1 MFSIDR
7 RWSLFLDR
15 DGVLNARRENDYVK
29 CWDEFVFLPG
39 VLDAMPRFGVSFGR
53 IIVVTN
59 QRGIGRGL
67 MSARALEDI
76 HERMRREIEAHGGR
90 IDRIFHCPDSTEN
103 DLRGWRKPEVGMALE
118 AKRAFP
124 EIDFGRS
131 IMIGDSISDMAFGRN
146 AGMHTLW
153 VSKVEPSAEEAPLI
167 DARIEN
173 LSAAEPLFGQ
183 GPA

>member
-15 DGVLNARRENDYVK
+15 DGVLNAKRENDYVK
-29 CWDEFVFLPG
+29 RWDEFEFLPG
-39 VLDAMPRFGVSFGR
+39 VLAAMQRFSACFGR

-59 QRGIGRGL
+59 QRGVGRGL

-76 HERMRREIEAHGGR
+76 HERMRREIETHGGR
-90 IDRIFHCPDSTEN
+90 IDRILHCPDSAEN
-103 DLRGWRKPEVGMALE
+103 DVRGWRKPEVGMALE
-118 AKRAFP
+118 AKRIFP

-131 IMIGDSISDMAFGRN
+131 IMIGDSISDMAFGRS

-153 VSKVEPSAEEAPLI
+153 VSTAEPSAEEAPLI

-173 LSAAEPLFGQ
+173 LSAAAPLFGQ